1 MSAVPTLV
9 RTDLRRFARRRGLLG
24 VLAAGVVAAA
34 VITAVAAPKTGLDAA
49 DAFRGGAASLYL
61 IGGLVLALLL
71 GSTASFTGAISGHHG
86 LLVASGA
93 RRRDLAIGVL
103 VARVGVFLTGLAI
116 WLVAL
121 QIGSLV
127 IGRGPDGPLAAHAAA
142 VALTLGVVLLAA
154 AATSTVLGPAIAV
167 IVGLIVQVS
176 ATAIVNLEQAA
187 DVGRIAST
195 PTVRLVHVAY
205 NLLPRTINSS
215 MIVEL
220 QNRGTGG
227 PAAPRFEINQIPIPL
242 NPSSV
247 TTILWTLGW
256 CVLFAWLFVIGMRR
270 RTLQ

>member
-1 MSAVPTLV
+1 MTAVPILAAS
-9 RTDLRRFARRRGLLG
+9 DLRRLRRSRALLV
-24 VLAAGVVAAA
+24 VLGAGVVTAAT
-34 VITAVAAPKTGLDAA
+34 VTAVAAPKSGLDEA

-61 IGGLVLALLL
+61 IGGLVLALVL
-71 GSTASFTGAISGHHG
+71 GCTASFVGAISGHHG

-103 VARVGVFLTGLAI
+103 ASRVGVFLAGLI
-116 WLVAL
+116 LWLIAL
-121 QIGSLV
+121 QSGSLA
-127 IGRGPDGPLAAHAAA
+127 IGRGLDGPLAVHAAA
-142 VALTLGVVLLAA
+142 AALTSGMVLLVT

-167 IVGLIVQVS
+167 IVGLVVSVS

-242 NPSSV
+242 NPSSW
-247 TTILWTLGW
+247 TTVLWTLGW
-256 CVLFAWLFVIGMRR
+256 CALFAWLFVIGVRR